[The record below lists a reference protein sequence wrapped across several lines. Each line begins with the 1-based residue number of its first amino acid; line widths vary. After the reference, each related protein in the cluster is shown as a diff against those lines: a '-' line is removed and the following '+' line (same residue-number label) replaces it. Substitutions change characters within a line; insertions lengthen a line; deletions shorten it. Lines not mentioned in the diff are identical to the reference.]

1 MENKEEI
8 ELLCIL
14 LMTQIY
20 NDIRLIVREELSRV
34 GLKEDE

>member
-1 MENKEEI
+1 MENKQEI